1 MSNVECL
8 TTAQPGIQAP
18 AGSADTEAAGR
29 TQPIRR
35 AHRKIL
41 RTFLIKTLGYT
52 SAEALHEAKNLER
65 NVSDEM
71 VERINNHLRKSTL
84 HGDAVPSA
92 RGGPGGRVV
101 TKLSDAETGQE
112 LAVIRVSGDEP
123 AMLAYLAGLGLTA
136 ETRLTVRKRRS
147 YSDVTTVQIIGHG
160 HSQEVH
166 LGAVASSAVLVALVA
181 R

>member
-1 MSNVECL
+1 MSNVECR
-8 TTAQPGIQAP
+8 TTAQSGIQAP

-84 HGDAVPSA
+84 HLDAVPA
-92 RGGPGGRVV
+92 ATGRTVGRFV
-101 TKLSDAETGQE
+101 TQVTHAESGRE
-112 LAVIRVSGDEP
+112 FAVTRVSGGEP
-123 AMLAYLAGLGLTA
+123 VMLAYLAELGLA
-136 ETRLTVRKRRS
+136 AGTRLTVRNYRS
-147 YSDVTTVQIIGHG
+147 DSDVTTIQIADDAEEI
-160 HSQEVH
+160 H
-166 LGAVASSAVLVALVA
+166 LGAVASHAVWVASLMA